1 MHPRYTSSRMP
12 ASEDDVPTLP
22 RPAAETSANEQI
34 VRGVLH
40 YQIVRK
46 LGHGAMGEVFLARDT
61 KLQRDVALKFPTAS
75 LRADPDAVRRL
86 EREAQAAGRIVH
98 ANVVRVYS
106 LEYSD
111 EGPFI
116 VTEFID
122 GQDLATIL
130 ATETLP
136 VESAVRL
143 IERIASGLAA
153 AHQLGVIHRDVK
165 PHNIRVR
172 PNGEPVIVDFG
183 LGKFVGDRSDGISPE
198 EITRGRQLLG
208 TLQYM
213 SPEQVQG
220 LPLTPS
226 TDIFSFGVLAYQ
238 IFGAPRPFDRDSAA
252 ATIAA
257 ILQDQHPSIRTFRP
271 EVSASISNIIESCLT
286 KPHDD
291 RPAADSVANQLRSST
306 PAVPPRF
313 IPAAEELAPRR
324 PSAEWFR
331 QQRQRARQRDD
342 TSVFLEFT
350 ALFVS
355 GAPQQFSVQ
364 RLHES
369 LARLVNPVMST
380 VTSPPDADRLRR
392 TEDAIFAEGAS
403 RYWAVR
409 GAGESYQASAIR
421 TLPPRTI
428 TIEGLWAVLI
438 SSIKTAE
445 HLTAL
450 FSKSGIEPITFH
462 ASLIGAADHVLRSEN
477 ADDIFAHH
485 LEHWSYRCDLDT
497 ARATIQVT
505 PTELR
510 DDLRGAASNLA
521 TDLLGYFDFAN
532 VPDRFFGA
540 L

>member
-1 MHPRYTSSRMP
+1 
-12 ASEDDVPTLP
+12 
-22 RPAAETSANEQI
+22 
-34 VRGVLH
+34 
-40 YQIVRK
+40 
-46 LGHGAMGEVFLARDT
+46 
-61 KLQRDVALKFPTAS
+61 
-75 LRADPDAVRRL
+75 
-86 EREAQAAGRIVH
+86 
-98 ANVVRVYS
+98 
-106 LEYSD
+106 
-111 EGPFI
+111 
-116 VTEFID
+116 
-122 GQDLATIL
+122 
-130 ATETLP
+130 
-136 VESAVRL
+136 
-143 IERIASGLAA
+143 
-153 AHQLGVIHRDVK
+153 
-165 PHNIRVR
+165 
-172 PNGEPVIVDFG
+172 
-183 LGKFVGDRSDGISPE
+183 
-198 EITRGRQLLG
+198 
-208 TLQYM
+208 
-213 SPEQVQG
+213 VQG

-226 TDIFSFGVLAYQ
+226 TDVFSFGVLAYQ

-252 ATIAA
+252 ATAAA

-286 KPHDD
+286 KSHDD

-306 PAVPPRF
+306 PAVPPHF

-331 QQRQRARQRDD
+331 QQRQRARQRHD
-342 TSVFLEFT
+342 TRVFLEFT

-355 GAPQQFSVQ
+355 GAPQQLSVQ

-369 LARLVNPVMST
+369 LARLMSPVAST
-380 VTSPPDADRLRR
+380 ITSPPDADRLRR
-392 TEDAIFAEGAS
+392 TEDTIFAEGPN

-421 TLPPRTI
+421 ASPRII
-428 TIEGLWAVLI
+428 TIEGLWAVLV

-450 FSKSGIEPITFH
+450 FRESGTEPITFH
-462 ASLIGAADHVLRSEN
+462 ASLIGAADHVLRSEKAN
-477 ADDIFAHH
+477 DIFARH

-510 DDLRGAASNLA
+510 EDLRGTASNLA

-540 L
+540 I